1 MHFQS
6 IHFNFWDEKLVSKL
20 TQELLKVKTCS
31 PKKKFSFPQHPQNI
45 EETFRITH
53 TTIYEDYVRVVGI
66 AKVCILQKQLLSN
79 EVIDTVEN
87 FSIVTPC

>member
-31 PKKKFSFPQHPQNI
+31 PKKNSPFPN
-45 EETFRITH
+45 TH
-53 TTIYEDYVRVVGI
+53 KTLKKLFELHIPLYTKTMLESLG
-66 AKVCILQKQLLSN
+66 
-79 EVIDTVEN
+79 
-87 FSIVTPC
+87 